1 MPRFGRHEREN
12 HGKHHGKH
20 HGTCPIKVLLIFT
33 LACYFYF
40 LKKHQ
45 HALEDYIN
53 AGGKLS
59 NKCKWMKKHCEK
71 KEVQA
76 TTQQARSQGAVYE
89 YSIVDHDKEFPEVVA
104 PQPQVQTYRI
114 EKEAQQMV

>member
-1 MPRFGRHEREN
+1 M
-12 HGKHHGKH
+12 
-20 HGTCPIKVLLIFT
+20 IT

-45 HALEDYIN
+45 HALEDYVKN
-53 AGGKLS
+53 GGKLTP
-59 NKCKWMKKHCEK
+59 KWCKYMKNNCEK
-71 KEVQA
+71 KDEQA
-76 TTQQARSQGAVYE
+76 PIQPTKAQSPVFE
-89 YSIVDHDKEFPEVVA
+89 YSIVENDKEFPQVVA